1 MALFKVRAGRV
12 PVFCAWDVDA
22 DFMVTG
28 AVGIFGLF
36 ECNVKTM
43 NCMCFFAIELCSNL
57 AIATGNEA
65 RDVPELS
72 SYVHRMTSEQAGVP
86 SIENWSQSDL

>member
-28 AVGIFGLF
+28 GVVGIFGLF
-36 ECNVKTM
+36 ECNVKTV
-43 NCMCFFAIELCSNL
+43 N
-57 AIATGNEA
+57 
-65 RDVPELS
+65 
-72 SYVHRMTSEQAGVP
+72 
-86 SIENWSQSDL
+86 